1 MIARIWHGCTS
12 RENAD
17 VYENLIKEEI
27 FPEIE
32 SKIGKGYKRA
42 QLLKRELED
51 ETEFTTIIW
60 FENMESVIS
69 LAGENYENVYIPAK
83 ALKVL
88 SRFDKKAV
96 HLELRHDRT

>member
-12 RENAD
+12 KENAE

-32 SKIGKGYKRA
+32 EKIIKGYKGA
-42 QLLKRELED
+42 QLLRRELED

-60 FENMESVIS
+60 FENMESVKS
-69 LAGENYENVYIPAK
+69 FVGENYESVYVPEK
-83 ALKVL
+83 ARKVL
-88 SRFDKKAV
+88 SGFDQKAV
-96 HLELRHDRT
+96 HHELRHDLT